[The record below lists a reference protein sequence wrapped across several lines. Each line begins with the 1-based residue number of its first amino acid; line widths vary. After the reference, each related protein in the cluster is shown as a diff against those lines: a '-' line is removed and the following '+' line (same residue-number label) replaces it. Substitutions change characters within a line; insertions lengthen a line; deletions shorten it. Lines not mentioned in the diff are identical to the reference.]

1 MTTEE
6 LQRLANDMADS
17 ECLHIPTSTNAV
29 LGIVR
34 ELIAARRVVEVAS
47 DMRGWANG
55 NYMDG
60 RGERAFFSRH
70 EEIYALDAALSAYEE
85 AKA

>member
-29 LGIVR
+29 LGIAR
-34 ELIAARRVVEVAS
+34 ELIAARRVVEVARKV
-47 DMRGWANG
+47 DKQH
-55 NYMDG
+55 
-60 RGERAFFSRH
+60 ERSTPWKSPFH
-70 EEIYALDAALSAYEE
+70 AALSAYEE
-85 AKA
+85 AKG